1 MPVRCSLLS
10 ARRLE
15 VFVEF
20 EIGDEVRQFM
30 QQTGLREDA
39 IRYAATRPTVEQKQE
54 YEDEDV
60 VVILAHDPENKRL
73 RLTFTA
79 DRSRLLT
86 VRPV

>member
-1 MPVRCSLLS
+1 M
-10 ARRLE
+10 
-15 VFVEF
+15 EF

-30 QQTGLREDA
+30 QRTGFREDA
-39 IRYAATRPTVEQKQE
+39 IRYAAARPTVEQEHE

-60 VVILAHDPENKRL
+60 VVIFAHDPENKRL
-73 RLTFTA
+73 RMTFTA

>member
-1 MPVRCSLLS
+1 
-10 ARRLE
+10 
-15 VFVEF
+15 VEF

-30 QQTGLREDA
+30 QRTGLREDA
-39 IRYAATRPTVEQKQE
+39 IRYAAARPTVEQEQE
-54 YEDEDV
+54 YEDKDV
-60 VVILAHDPENKRL
+60 IIMFAHDPDNKRL